1 MLHYEICSFKFYF
14 RCLGRLIVK
23 DCCELTVH
31 YIVMFNITV
40 FVFITEVRKDN
51 ERQAEVFFSA
61 LGKLAGRSKKSLK
74 KVYIVNLEEEFISL
88 LRKEVLASIQR

>member
-1 MLHYEICSFKFYF
+1 
-14 RCLGRLIVK
+14 
-23 DCCELTVH
+23 
-31 YIVMFNITV
+31 MFNITV

-61 LGKLAGRSKKSLK
+61 LGKLAGRPKKSLK